1 MKKTEEKIALNCLV
15 IMFVLFGFS
24 SCKNRNVEPESRY
37 HYYSF
42 NDVDKKWL
50 LNGFKKGDVVIY
62 VNDKKE
68 KAIFQVNYAEITL
81 RDELTVGMGFFTT
94 YAAKY
99 FEYDRQDVRLSC
111 ISTPYL
117 GEINITI
124 RKFPIDGSAYEVLQ
138 NPPKNK
144 LLEQLTVQVDV
155 PKWNYVSNTGYPTL
169 TDALIK
175 DDICCATPM
184 VINNK
189 TYNQVFTILSGNNQP
204 YTPCPTGCLTYDVN
218 TMLYD
223 KEKGV
228 VGWENIA
235 GEKWMIE

>member
-1 MKKTEEKIALNCLV
+1 MKKIALNCVL
-15 IMFVLFGFS
+15 IMFAVIGLS
-24 SCKNRNVEPESRY
+24 SCKLFSEPESRY

-42 NDVDKKWL
+42 NDTDKKWL
-50 LNGFKKGDVVIY
+50 LKGFKKDDIVTY

-68 KAIFQVNYAEITL
+68 KAVFQVKLAEIGL
-81 RDELTVGMGFFTT
+81 KQEYTVGMGFFTT

-99 FEYDRQDVRLSC
+99 FEYDCQYVRLSC

-124 RKFPIDGSAYEVLQ
+124 RKFPIDASPYEV
-138 NPPKNK
+138 PESRPKNK
-144 LLEQLTVQVDV
+144 LPEQLTVQINV

-169 TDALIK
+169 SDAFIK
-175 DDICCATPM
+175 DNICCATPM

-189 TYNQVFTILSGNNQP
+189 IYNQVFTILSGNNQP
-204 YTPCPTGCLTYDVN
+204 YTPCTTGCLTYDVN
-218 TMLYD
+218 KMLYD

-228 VGWENIA
+228 VGWENIT